1 MIIQNLKL
9 SSIIIKTNVALLI
22 LVIAIFAFTKL
33 INSNELLYSTPLDIF
48 FPVIIII
55 ALNLIA
61 YDLFSILFYFLNI
74 NYKFSLLLKNT
85 AVSLLIVLSS
95 YFIMYYIVGD
105 ISEEIRY
112 AFIYVGA
119 LVISVL
125 FIIIF
130 TIYNMLKLRKEV
142 KGLNKY
148 A

>member
-48 FPVIIII
+48 FPIIIII

-61 YDLFSILFYFLNI
+61 YDLFSILFYFLHI

-112 AFIYVGA
+112 AFIY
-119 LVISVL
+119 
-125 FIIIF
+125 
-130 TIYNMLKLRKEV
+130 
-142 KGLNKY
+142 
-148 A
+148 